1 MVSTQRRKKIKPLID
16 CDLIWRSVVGYEG
29 CYLVSDTGLIY
40 SEART
45 EFVKS
50 SRTKGHYRY
59 RNSGLIKTQIS
70 KAGYKQVGLSIDGK
84 CKRLTVHRIVAM
96 AFVPNPLG
104 LKEVNHKD
112 GNRLNNHVDNLEWV
126 SRSQNSLHSTRV
138 LGKNRGVD
146 NNFTKLTEKEVL
158 NIKFLLELG
167 ESQTYIAKLYNVSN
181 HAIFRIQHGYNWGWL
196 TGYTRKVG
204 ERCL

>member
-1 MVSTQRRKKIKPLID
+1 MKPLID
-16 CDLIWRSVVGYEG
+16 CDLVWKSVVGYEG
-29 CYLVSDTGLIY
+29 CYLVSNTGLIY
-40 SEART
+40 SEPRT

-50 SRTKGHYRY
+50 SRTGGHYRY
-59 RNSGLIKTQIS
+59 RGKKYLKPRVS
-70 KAGYKQVGLSIDGK
+70 KAGYEQVGLYLDAK

-96 AFVPNPLG
+96 AFIPNPLM

-112 GNRLNNHVDNLEWV
+112 GNRLNNNVDNLEWV
-126 SRSQNSLHSTRV
+126 SRIQNSLHSTQV

-146 NNFTKLTEKEVL
+146 NAFTKLTEKEIL
-158 NIKFLLELG
+158 SIKFLLELG

-196 TGYTRKVG
+196 TGYVKKGKDTS
-204 ERCL
+204 CAH